1 MNTPRL
7 LRSMLFV
14 PANNFKF
21 IESAK
26 EKRADMVILDLE
38 DSVPTQEKQ
47 KARLLIKDA
56 ARLLKQTGKN
66 VAVRINGLTTGL
78 AADDLKFAICEG
90 IDAIMLPKTES
101 KKDIVK
107 LERLMQNG
115 SKGQIKI
122 GVIPL
127 VESAKGILNVNE
139 IVLAGKRIVAIGF
152 GAADYLRDLGRS
164 YFTIS
169 TNEIELLYPRSRLAL
184 AARVADVLA
193 IDTPFLGD
201 LNDLRG
207 LIRESRIALSLGFRG
222 KMCIHPSHI
231 EPINQVFS
239 PSEKEVKM
247 AKKIIKAYEQAKAKG
262 MGAYSFEGRMI
273 DEATYKMAKETLAIN
288 ETIAK
293 MSDSKAK

>member
-1 MNTPRL
+1 MSTPRL

-78 AADDLKFAICEG
+78 ATDDLKFAICEG

-107 LERLMQNG
+107 LERLMQNE

-139 IVLAGKRIVAIGF
+139 IVLAGKSIVAIGF

-193 IDTPFLGD
+193 IDTPFLGN

-207 LIRESRIALSLGFRG
+207 LIIESKIALSLGFRG
-222 KMCIHPSHI
+222 KMCIHPSHV

-262 MGAYSFEGRMI
+262 IGAYSFEGRMI